1 MKKILFVLVCFVVCS
16 LANAQEL
23 DTLPPMA
30 KDYRWLS
37 YRGKAE
43 LTDTGG
49 TRTCN
54 FFMVNRIDSIIYLN
68 VHASGIE
75 FIRVVFTP
83 DSFTYVN
90 KLTYQYYKG
99 TYAPLRLLTHMPL
112 DFQMIQALFNG
123 NDEQLPKR
131 QKLSFDYRN
140 FAAIDSTQSFFTE
153 FDFKDLDHVLEIRAA
168 LKNIRFN
175 IPGPTSIRIPEKFE
189 ELKF

>member
-1 MKKILFVLVCFVVCS
+1 MKKILFVLVCFVTCS
-16 LANAQEL
+16 LAYAQEL

-30 KDYRWLS
+30 KDYEWLS

-43 LTDTGG
+43 LSDTGG

-54 FFMVNRIDSIIYLN
+54 FFMVNRIDSLVYLN

-99 TYAPLRLLTHMPL
+99 TYAPLRLLTHLPL
-112 DFQMIQALFNG
+112 DFQLIQALFNG

-140 FAAIDSTQSFFTE
+140 FAAVDTSQSFFTE
-153 FDFKDLDHVLEIRAA
+153 FDFKDLDHVLEIRAV

>member
-140 FAAIDSTQSFFTE
+140 FVAIDSTQSFFTE

>member
-140 FAAIDSTQSFFTE
+140 FVAVDSTQSFFTE

>member
-1 MKKILFVLVCFVVCS
+1 MKKILFVLVCFVTCS
-16 LANAQEL
+16 LAYAQEL

-30 KDYRWLS
+30 KDYEWLS

-43 LTDTGG
+43 LSDTGG

-54 FFMVNRIDSIIYLN
+54 FFMVNRIDSLVYLN

-99 TYAPLRLLTHMPL
+99 TYAPLRLLTHLPL
-112 DFQMIQALFNG
+112 DFQLIQALFNG

-140 FAAIDSTQSFFTE
+140 FAAVDSSQSFFTE
-153 FDFKDLDHVLEIRAA
+153 FDFKDLDHVLEIRAV